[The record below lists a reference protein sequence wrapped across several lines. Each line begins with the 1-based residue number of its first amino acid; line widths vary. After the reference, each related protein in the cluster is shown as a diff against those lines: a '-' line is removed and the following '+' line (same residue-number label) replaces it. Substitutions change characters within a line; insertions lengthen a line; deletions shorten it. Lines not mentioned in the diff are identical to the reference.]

1 MTNLQNLSVEQL
13 RRVIAIKEE
22 IETLAAQLAALT
34 GDEAPAAESEAAPKR
49 SRRKM
54 SAAARAAIGAA
65 QRRRWAK
72 AKVKRGPGRPPKEG
86 KKEKVVKA
94 KRKVSAATKLKLA
107 AAAKAR
113 WAKAKAAGNSSL

>member
-13 RRVIAIKEE
+13 RKVIAIKEE
-22 IETLAAQLAALT
+22 IESLTAQLAALT
-34 GDEAPAAESEAAPKR
+34 GDEAPAEAEAAPKR
-49 SRRKM
+49 RRRKM

-72 AKVKRGPGRPPKEG
+72 AKGKRGPGRPPKEG

-113 WAKAKAAGNSSL
+113 WARAKAAGDSKL